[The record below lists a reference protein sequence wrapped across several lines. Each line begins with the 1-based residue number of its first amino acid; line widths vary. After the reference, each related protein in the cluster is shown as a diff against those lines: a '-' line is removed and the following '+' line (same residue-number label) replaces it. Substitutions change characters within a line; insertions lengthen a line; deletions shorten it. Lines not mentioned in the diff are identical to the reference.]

1 MFQDTYYVDK
11 SSGTFADALEAFG
24 AATVLREIVRH
35 AQGPASEVRLLDLG
49 AAYAVRLPTA
59 MHEAWLETCPP
70 ASLAPFLL
78 TPKNRA
84 KLPEQLPIG
93 TASVVEYEAEKE
105 RRGEYLELVRGLSAE
120 AKRARARGDDH
131 PQLQALQGKGV
142 HEHWDIIRALN
153 PAALDAYNNV
163 VGQWWEA
170 RAAFPALLRAL
181 LRLLAAAPNDLT
193 GAEDEWA
200 RACQARGL
208 PKPRE
213 ATAAQVFNPAQGKGQ
228 NRAKADGVAM
238 GNMKGFWLPEYLK
251 AVGMYQAGL
260 TRIVANPRDPRNAKD
275 RKTYVLAPHEV
286 VLGEHEAIM
295 KDFRRTMAGT
305 YTAVKL
311 DVLAALRYTGAFLR
325 HAAESHLPDEAEDLF
340 GKKPSDLIS
349 GLQMAFYKNLGNSA
363 ATMNI
368 AMMNFPAWV
377 RAGPPMEMALL
388 QAVLDEHERIVRN
401 LDEAHNDAYDLLVV
415 YRDFLS
421 GNDLRRFFEFA
432 TAYSGFCMGERERG
446 RYCPPFTTTGLEV
459 LLMNTDKELAKIV
472 QSEGFQNIAYA
483 IRYSTVIPQARKAQ
497 GKSGYTVRYGLGQ
510 QLARKA
516 AYAADFVAEL
526 GEFLQQYNA
535 ENEQHFERT
544 GKRFRR
550 GVRTSDIEEVVRLID
565 EYGPRVVCN
574 LLVAF
579 GYART
584 PREADKGEEA
594 PEEVVEEAG
603 AGDEVDASEE
613 QG

>member
-24 AATVLREIVRH
+24 AATVLREILRH
-35 AQGPASEVRLLDLG
+35 ARDAEAEVRLLDAG
-49 AAYAVRLPTA
+49 SAYALRLPTPLQ
-59 MHEAWLETCPP
+59 EAWIEACPP
-70 ASLAPFLL
+70 VSPAPFLL
-78 TPKNRA
+78 TPKNAA
-84 KLPEQLPIG
+84 KLPNKLPVG
-93 TASVVEYEAEKE
+93 TAAVVEYEAEKE
-105 RRGEYLELVRGLSAE
+105 RRGEYLALLQGLSAE
-120 AKRARARGDDH
+120 AKRARARGEQH
-131 PQLQALQGKGV
+131 PELQALQGKGV
-142 HEHWDIIRALN
+142 HEHWDIFRALN
-153 PAALDAYNNV
+153 PGALDAYNNV

-170 RAAFPALLRAL
+170 RGTFAALLRAL
-181 LRLLAAAPNDLT
+181 LRLLAATPNDSE
-193 GAEDEWA
+193 GAEAEWA
-200 RACQARGL
+200 RACKASGL

-238 GNMKGFWLPEYLK
+238 ANVKGFWLPEYLK
-251 AVGMYQAGL
+251 AVGMYEAGL

-286 VLGEHEAIM
+286 ALGEHEAIM
-295 KDFRRTMAGT
+295 KHFRQAMAGSH
-305 YTAVKL
+305 TAVKL

-325 HAAESHLPDEAEDLF
+325 HAAESHLGDEAEELF
-340 GKKPSDLIS
+340 GKRPSDLIS

-368 AMMNFPAWV
+368 AVINFPAWV
-377 RAGPPMEMALL
+377 RAGPPEVIAPL

-401 LDEAHNDAYDLLVV
+401 LDETHSDAYELLVL

-421 GNDLRRFFEFA
+421 GNDLRRFFEFT
-432 TAYSGFCMGERERG
+432 TAYSGFYMGQRERG

-472 QSEGFQNIAYA
+472 ESEGFQNIAYA
-483 IRYSTVIPQARKAQ
+483 IRYSTVIPQARKAR

-510 QLARKA
+510 QLGRKA
-516 AYAADFVAEL
+516 GYAADFVAVL
-526 GEFLQQYNA
+526 SEFLQQYNA

-544 GKRFRR
+544 GKRFRK

-565 EYGPRVVCN
+565 KYGPRVVCN
-574 LLVAF
+574 LLVAY

-584 PREADKGEEA
+584 PREADEGEGAA
-594 PEEVVEEAG
+594 PEGPIEEAG
-603 AGDEVDASEE
+603 AGDEVDAPDEE
-613 QG
+613 